1 MNPGTLDEGVNLS
14 RRCPAFQTNHLVD
27 MPFMYHLFD
36 LGLKHVEKIRAA
48 SQTRPPSDDAA
59 ALPRR
64 SPTLDIDKEAKA
76 VTMG

>member
-59 ALPRR
+59 GSASPLSDPGYRQR
-64 SPTLDIDKEAKA
+64 S
-76 VTMG
+76 